1 MDQQEAIKSLEK
13 GSQFYDDGNIEGS
26 LSYYKTALEIFRK
39 TKNIGKEADTLLQMS
54 DIYTDIK
61 DYDNAEKHYEM
72 SLKCYNKVKDR
83 IGAGYAL
90 TGIGMINEKRGE
102 YEQARSYYR
111 KSIKK
116 FKKIK
121 DHSREAIVAALIANT
136 YEAQEAWEDAI
147 TGYRKSSN
155 ISNKFGNKEKED
167 RYNKKLST
175 IPKKR
180 KEHGPLKWK
189 ILTVL
194 AYLAALIVAEVTTTY
209 YGVKIGLLMHT
220 CILFALLIQSS
231 LESSSNFANLLRSM
245 MVLPMIRLIGLS
257 IPMMQISPL
266 YWYPI
271 IAIPLFAASY
281 TLIKAQGLGR
291 VDVGLVLGKIPI
303 QLVIALSGVFLGA
316 IEYTILKPKPLIP
329 VFNLETL
336 IFAGII
342 LLIATG
348 FAEELLFRGIIQK
361 NAENVFGKLFGL
373 LYTALIFT
381 SMHIGWQS
389 IPDLFFVFGV
399 ALFYGYAFQKTRSL
413 TGVTLSHGL
422 SNTFLFIIIPFMF
435 I

>member
-13 GSQFYDDGNIEGS
+13 GSQFYEDGNIEGS
-26 LSYYKTALEIFRK
+26 LSYYKTALKIFKK
-39 TKNIGKEADTLLQMS
+39 TKAVEKEADTLLQMG
-54 DIYTDIK
+54 DLYIDIK
-61 DYDNAEKHYEM
+61 DYDNAKKHYEM
-72 SLKCYNKVKDR
+72 SLKCYNKVKDH

-116 FKKIK
+116 FKKTK

-180 KEHGPLKWK
+180 KEHGPLKSK

-209 YGVKIGLLMHT
+209 YGVELGLILHT

-245 MVLPMIRLIGLS
+245 MVLPMIRIIGLS
-257 IPMMQISPL
+257 IPMMQIPTL

-271 IAIPLFAASY
+271 ISIPLFAASY
-281 TLIKAQGLGR
+281 IIIKAQGLGR
-291 VDVGLVLGKIPI
+291 ADVGLVLGKIPV
-303 QLVIALSGVFLGA
+303 QLMIASSGVFLGA
-316 IEYTILKPKPLIP
+316 IEYMILKPKPLIS
-329 VFNLETL
+329 VLNLETAL
-336 IFAGII
+336 FAGII
-342 LLIATG
+342 LLVATG

-381 SMHIGWQS
+381 SMHIGWNS

-399 ALFYGYAFQKTRSL
+399 AMFYGYSFQKTRSL
-413 TGVTLSHGL
+413 FGVTLSHGL
-422 SNTFLFIIIPFMF
+422 SNTFLFIIIPFLFM
-435 I
+435 